1 MTPGLALANKTLA
14 MPSSSSVD
22 VFFGQSSVRR
32 GIVPTARGW
41 ALLLVVL
48 GVTAVAATWPSAPV
62 IALDAGLVVALTGAW
77 IIVLLCR
84 SRPGDLHAALS
95 APPFVPRGE
104 FALLDAAV
112 VGDVSAWGCSIGI
125 DPASA
130 KWSRGSQAEPVRGV
144 IRTHLLAPAS
154 RHRVAV
160 SAQRLGRIPLAALP
174 VPTTRRG
181 IYECRGVTLWL
192 NDPLGMFGAQLAVFS
207 DLTTVVHPVALAGP
221 EVTTDPVFRR
231 KGRPRCPRAHDQ
243 SGRRRCARC
252 ASLSAGRQALLSSLA
267 VCGGHRA
274 FAGARARGRADSA
287 SSSRHR

>member
-1 MTPGLALANKTLA
+1 

-22 VFFGQSSVRR
+22 VSFGQSSVRR
-32 GIVPTARGW
+32 GIAPTARGW

-48 GVTAVAATWPSAPV
+48 GLTAVAASWPSAPV
-62 IALDAGLVVALTGAW
+62 IALDAGLVVAFAGAW
-77 IIVLLCR
+77 LIVLLCR
-84 SRPGDLHAALS
+84 SRPGRLHAVLS

-130 KWSRGSQAEPVRGV
+130 EWSRGSQAEPARGIVRM
-144 IRTHLLAPAS
+144 HLLAPAS

-160 SAQRLGRIPLAALP
+160 SAQGVKRTPLPALP

-192 NDPLGMFGAQLAVFS
+192 NDPLGMLGARLAVFS
-207 DLTTVVHPVALAGP
+207 NLPVSVHPVPLAGP
-221 EVTTDPVFRR
+221 QVTTDPVFRE
-231 KGRPRCPRAHDQ
+231 K
-243 SGRRRCARC
+243 
-252 ASLSAGRQALLSSLA
+252 
-267 VCGGHRA
+267 
-274 FAGARARGRADSA
+274 
-287 SSSRHR
+287 